1 MTQRNKPR
9 DAAVFGID
17 IGKNTF
23 HVVGLDGTGAPI
35 QRATSRRD
43 TLLQFFERA
52 ARSVL
57 GMEACP
63 DSQWLARKLKAFG
76 HTARIVPAKLVKP
89 TLLHLRLL
97 PTESEGASGGNVTND
112 QRSFGRIG
120 IIIGARVPIARL
132 RPPRRRTVRRSSR

>member
-35 QRATSRRD
+35 QRATFRRD

-52 ARSVL
+52 ARTVDWDGSLSRLPV
-57 GMEACP
+57 
-63 DSQWLARKLKAFG
+63 ARPQA
-76 HTARIVPAKLVKP
+76 
-89 TLLHLRLL
+89 
-97 PTESEGASGGNVTND
+97 EGFRDIRCA
-112 QRSFGRIG
+112 
-120 IIIGARVPIARL
+120 
-132 RPPRRRTVRRSSR
+132 SSRPSS

>member
-23 HVVGLDGTGAPI
+23 HVVGMDGTGAPI
-35 QRATSRRD
+35 QRATFRWE

-52 ARSVL
+52 ARTVV

-63 DSQWLARKLKAFG
+63 GSQWLAHSSFPSL
-76 HTARIVPAKLVKP
+76 
-89 TLLHLRLL
+89 
-97 PTESEGASGGNVTND
+97 TN
-112 QRSFGRIG
+112 
-120 IIIGARVPIARL
+120 
-132 RPPRRRTVRRSSR
+132 RRRYRVCWDLGRLKSQTTIRRSRPAVTAGL